1 MTGMAPC
8 MDDYSPGFVALGFPA
23 KDDAEF
29 MPLLQS
35 SNRKVL
41 DKQAAL
47 IAANHLINYSLTG
60 QAIDLEI
67 AERHLALI

>member
-1 MTGMAPC
+1 
-8 MDDYSPGFVALGFPA
+8 
-23 KDDAEF
+23 

-35 SNRKVL
+35 SDRKVL

-67 AERHLALI
+67 AERHLDLI

>member
-1 MTGMAPC
+1 MSGMAPC

-23 KDDAEF
+23 KDVEF

-35 SNRKVL
+35 SERKVL

-60 QAIDLEI
+60 QSIDLEI

>member
-1 MTGMAPC
+1 MIGMAPC

-23 KDDAEF
+23 KDVEF

-35 SNRKVL
+35 SDRKVL

>member
-8 MDDYSPGFVALGFPA
+8 MDDYSPGFVALGFPS
-23 KDDAEF
+23 KDVEF

-35 SNRKVL
+35 SERKVL

>member
-8 MDDYSPGFVALGFPA
+8 MDDYSPGFVALGFPV
-23 KDDAEF
+23 KDVEF

-35 SNRKVL
+35 SERKVL

>member
-8 MDDYSPGFVALGFPA
+8 MDDYSPGFVALGFPV
-23 KDDAEF
+23 KDAEF

-35 SNRKVL
+35 SDRKVL

>member
-1 MTGMAPC
+1 MTGMAAC
-8 MDDYSPGFVALGFPA
+8 MDDYSPGFVALGFPE
-23 KDDAEF
+23 KDPEF

-35 SNRKVL
+35 SERKVL

>member
-8 MDDYSPGFVALGFPA
+8 MDDYSPGFVDLGFPA

-60 QAIDLEI
+60 QAIDLEN

>member
-1 MTGMAPC
+1 
-8 MDDYSPGFVALGFPA
+8 MDDYSPGFVALGFPS
-23 KDDAEF
+23 KDVEF

-35 SNRKVL
+35 SERKVL

>member
-1 MTGMAPC
+1 
-8 MDDYSPGFVALGFPA
+8 MDDYSPGFVALGFPS
-23 KDDAEF
+23 KDVEF

-35 SNRKVL
+35 SDRKVL

>member
-1 MTGMAPC
+1 
-8 MDDYSPGFVALGFPA
+8 
-23 KDDAEF
+23 

-35 SNRKVL
+35 SDRKVL

-60 QAIDLEI
+60 QSIDLEI